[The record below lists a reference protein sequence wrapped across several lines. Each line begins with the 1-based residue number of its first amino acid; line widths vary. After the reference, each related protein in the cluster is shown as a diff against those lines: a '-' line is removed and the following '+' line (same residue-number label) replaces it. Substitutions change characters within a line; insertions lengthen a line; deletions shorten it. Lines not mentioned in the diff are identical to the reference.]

1 MWKVTF
7 LWHDYETFDSL
18 LETTIIVGGTIME
31 EMVSMLC
38 DEILKS
44 YQAGFKEGIKIGYE
58 AGANSLQDG
67 Q

>member
-1 MWKVTF
+1 
-7 LWHDYETFDSL
+7 
-18 LETTIIVGGTIME
+18 ME
-31 EMVSMLC
+31 EMISILC

-58 AGANSLQDG
+58 ADTNSLQDD

>member
-1 MWKVTF
+1 
-7 LWHDYETFDSL
+7 
-18 LETTIIVGGTIME
+18 ME

-38 DEILKS
+38 DEILKA

-58 AGANSLQDG
+58 AGTNPLQGD

>member
-1 MWKVTF
+1 MTF

>member
-1 MWKVTF
+1 
-7 LWHDYETFDSL
+7 
-18 LETTIIVGGTIME
+18 ME

-38 DEILKS
+38 GKILKA

-58 AGANSLQDG
+58 AGVTSLQDG

>member
-1 MWKVTF
+1 
-7 LWHDYETFDSL
+7 
-18 LETTIIVGGTIME
+18 ME

-67 Q
+67 QKRSSFFRSY

>member
-1 MWKVTF
+1 
-7 LWHDYETFDSL
+7 
-18 LETTIIVGGTIME
+18 ME

-38 DEILKS
+38 YEILKA

-58 AGANSLQDG
+58 AGANSLQND

>member
-1 MWKVTF
+1 
-7 LWHDYETFDSL
+7 
-18 LETTIIVGGTIME
+18 ME

-58 AGANSLQDG
+58 AGANSLDYPKLDEVLTYCKIT
-67 Q
+67 

>member
-1 MWKVTF
+1 
-7 LWHDYETFDSL
+7 
-18 LETTIIVGGTIME
+18 ME

-44 YQAGFKEGIKIGYE
+44 YQVGFKEGIKIGYE

-67 Q
+67 QKRSSFFILLSNNHCFRGLLE

>member
-1 MWKVTF
+1 MTF
-7 LWHDYETFDSL
+7 LWQDYETFDSL
-18 LETTIIVGGTIME
+18 LETTILAGGNTIVE

-38 DEILKS
+38 DEILKA

>member
-1 MWKVTF
+1 
-7 LWHDYETFDSL
+7 
-18 LETTIIVGGTIME
+18 ME

-58 AGANSLQDG
+58 AGANSSQGD